1 MRTKFLALITV
12 FTFILTTCA
21 VFAQEERPYGIS
33 IDQDSLDLLTLANNR
48 LNDIKS
54 SAEFGQVLSVKAK
67 IIFTDTVNTENFP
80 GDIVSQLPNMIL
92 DARIDVIKGNP
103 DLTRVNFITNF
114 GDMYVVADGDRTTAV
129 IPDQKVYA
137 EGVVPQILPASLILL
152 DDNSGLF
159 TMVNILGGIPFGSY
173 LIGAPLD
180 TGQGMEFVD
189 KIEPED
195 LKAIITYRG
204 LDNTAGGLA
213 HVISIR
219 SNLYKQYI
227 RVWILRDTL
236 DLYQISIEDERGTE
250 AFVLFTEMDMT
261 KPSPLSSFD
270 LKTAGMA
277 LVMPEELAL
286 RFITKIINAPS
297 IDSPIVA
304 DFFLSHDPVAR
315 TGTVTVSSD
324 GFDLQDKEDQ
334 LLCEIQYRSPS
345 GQWTPL
351 KTEYAGLAPVG
362 HWNAEYPLS
371 LDAEL
376 GKYSFRVR
384 YTDTT
389 KNVSK
394 WSEYLNIMT
403 VTPAPPRIAQTV
415 PKTNETDVLVTT
427 KVKITFTKPMNKKSV
442 EDAFS
447 MISATGRIIRG
458 AFEWDGNMIIF
469 TPNDYL
475 EYSTRHLVR
484 LAGTAMDTEKIGF
497 DGNYDANSD
506 GLYFD
511 DYVWTFTTAK
521 VAPMLAFE
529 PFSESVY
536 TGDFVDLKVAVRNVS
551 ALYKFSFKVT
561 FDPNQLEVRGIQK
574 ESFLSWKP
582 ALSSAE
588 GTDLWNNSE
597 IDNETGF
604 VTFACNGTRNSG
616 VSGSGYLA
624 AISFKSK
631 IAGKLIAKFSDISM
645 TDWNGNTIPLTIR
658 EVEINVLDFNPADT
672 NHDGVVDILDLVTDK
687 DVKAAPYAGKFD
699 LGQNYP
705 NPFNPETWIPYQLAR
720 SAEVTVKIY
729 KATGEIVRVLDIG
742 YKQAGI
748 YKNRDSSA
756 YWDGRD
762 ESGQKVSSGVYFYTI
777 KADNFTATK
786 KMLIRK

>member
-1 MRTKFLALITV
+1 MILANY
-12 FTFILTTCA
+12 A
-21 VFAQEERPYGIS
+21 VFGLEERPYGIS
-33 IDQDSLDLLTLANNR
+33 IDQTSLDLLTLANKR
-48 LNDIKS
+48 LNDLKNS
-54 SAEFGQVLSVKAK
+54 TEFNQVLSVKAK
-67 IIFTDTVNTENFP
+67 IIVADTANPKYMYIP
-80 GDIVSQLPNMIL
+80 GDIVSQLPNIIL
-92 DARIDVIKGNP
+92 DARIDVIKGDP

-114 GDMYVVADGDRTTAV
+114 GDMYVVADGGNTTAV
-129 IPDQKVYA
+129 IPDQNVYA
-137 EGVVPQILPASLILL
+137 EGVIPQILPPSLILL

-159 TMVNILGGIPFGSY
+159 TLINILGGIPFWSY
-173 LIGAPLD
+173 LVGAPVG
-180 TGQGMEFVD
+180 TGSGTYFVY

-204 LDNTAGGLA
+204 IDNTAGGLA

-227 RVWILRDTL
+227 RLWILRDTL

-261 KPSPLSSFD
+261 MPSPLSSFD
-270 LKTAGMA
+270 LNTAGMA
-277 LVMPEELAL
+277 LVTPEELAL
-286 RFITKIINAPS
+286 RFMTKIINAPS
-297 IDSPIVA
+297 INSPIVA
-304 DFFLSHDPVAR
+304 DFFLSYDPVAR
-315 TGTVTVSSD
+315 TGTVTASSD

-345 GQWTPL
+345 GQWTQL

-371 LDAEL
+371 VDAEL

-389 KNVSK
+389 KNASK
-394 WSEYLNIMT
+394 WSEYFDIMT
-403 VTPAPPRIAQTV
+403 VTPAPPRIIQTV
-415 PKTNETDVLVTT
+415 PKTNETEVLVTT
-427 KVKITFTKPMNKKSV
+427 KAKITFTKPMNKKSV

-447 MISATGRIIRG
+447 MISSTGKIIRG
-458 AFEWDGNMIIF
+458 AFEWDGNTIIF

-475 EYSTRHLVR
+475 EYNTRHLVR

-497 DGNYDANSD
+497 DGNYDARSD
-506 GLYFD
+506 GLYYD
-511 DYVWTFTTAK
+511 DYVWAFTTAK
-521 VAPMLAFE
+521 VSPMLAFE
-529 PFSESVY
+529 PFSKSAY
-536 TGDFVDLKVAVRNVS
+536 TGDFIDLKVTVKNVS

-561 FDPNQLEVRGIQK
+561 FNPNQLEVRAIQK
-574 ESFLSWKP
+574 ESFLSWRP

-588 GTDLWNNSE
+588 GTDLWKNSE
-597 IDNETGF
+597 IDNEKGF

-616 VSGSGYLA
+616 VNGSGYLA
-624 AISFKSK
+624 AISFKCK
-631 IAGKLIAKFSDISM
+631 IAGKLIVQFGEMSM
-645 TDWNGNTIPLTIR
+645 IDWNGNTIPLTVR
-658 EVEINVLDFNPADT
+658 EAEINVLDFNPADT

-720 SAEVTVKIY
+720 SADVTVKIY
-729 KATGEIVRVLDIG
+729 NVAGEIVRVLDIG

-748 YKNRDSSA
+748 YKDKDSSA

-762 ESGQKVSSGVYFYTI
+762 ESGQKVGSGVYFYTI